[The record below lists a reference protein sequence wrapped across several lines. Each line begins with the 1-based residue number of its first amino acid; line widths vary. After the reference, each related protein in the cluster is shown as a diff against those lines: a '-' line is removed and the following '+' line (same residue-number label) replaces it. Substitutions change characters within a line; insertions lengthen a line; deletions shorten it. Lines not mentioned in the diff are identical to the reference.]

1 MFKMSSRSQ
10 MKHRAQKNSKK
21 VSTAGEQ
28 VNTEQD
34 DVNTPTSNI
43 QISGSLGTPMG
54 ENEVVTKKKSN

>member
-1 MFKMSSRSQ
+1 